1 MKGCEKNRGA
11 ETGAGA
17 GTLIQERRRGQEGGG
32 GGGGG
37 IKDKNGMHQDVAAS
51 MLVQ

>member
-32 GGGGG
+32 GG